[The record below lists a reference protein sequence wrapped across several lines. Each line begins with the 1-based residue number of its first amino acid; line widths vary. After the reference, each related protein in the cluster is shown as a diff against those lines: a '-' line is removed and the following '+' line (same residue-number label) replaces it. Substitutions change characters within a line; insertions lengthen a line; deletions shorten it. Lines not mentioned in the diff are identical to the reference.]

1 MRWAQIAV
9 DLEPNM
15 APVRYARSHAFL
27 TAGQFDSAVL
37 EGKNAMDLSPNFAVR
52 LAEVYVGAGRAADL
66 EQLIAS
72 MPKPI
77 LDSFW
82 AILAARQGD
91 RETALRYLE
100 TFLQQ
105 HRPGLGVIRGD
116 PAFASLASEPRFQA
130 VLTRIGLPPRPG
142 TVPPRQAGPARH

>member
-1 MRWAQIAV
+1 
-9 DLEPNM
+9 M
-15 APVRYARSHAFL
+15 AESFDPSRFEGRVAAFQD
-27 TAGQFDSAVL
+27 AIRIDPDDPAAYVDSAIL
-37 EGKNAMDLSPNFAVR
+37 GEAMDLSPNFAVR
-52 LAEVYVGAGRAADL
+52 LAEVYVVAGRTADL

-105 HRPGLGVIRGD
+105 HRPVS
-116 PAFASLASEPRFQA
+116 AASHNDAADQPRSQWPHR
-130 VLTRIGLPPRPG
+130 TTPG
-142 TVPPRQAGPARH
+142 FESTARRTSSRRVPSRRA